1 MYLFMHVNK
10 VVVVVVV
17 VVIVFGVHQLAGCST
32 YPVFEL
38 SGLNCM

>member
-17 VVIVFGVHQLAGCST
+17 VIVFGVHELAGCST